1 MFIQILIH
9 MTEAKINTKPGIK
22 NGFLWAIL
30 SVSIYL
36 YSFFAIGAF
45 LIWNTSAPETT
56 ISTLAVVGSS
66 LLYLL
71 VGVIGLIPILF
82 LALFLIIK
90 DTSIYSTL
98 RKYWPIVLA
107 LLYPFF
113 PNLPG
118 PIDEFVVET
127 IAVGIQVY
135 FSTRKNKDNA
145 IDGKPVEK
153 EINSSE
159 NMR

>member
-1 MFIQILIH
+1 

-45 LIWNTSAPETT
+45 LIWNTNTPESTM
-56 ISTLAVVGSS
+56 STLAVVGSS

-71 VGVIGLIPILF
+71 VGVIGLIPILLFAIF
-82 LALFLIIK
+82 LVIK
-90 DTSIYSTL
+90 DTSIYSTV
-98 RKYWPIVLA
+98 RKYWPILLA
-107 LLYPFF
+107 LLYPFL

-135 FSTRKNKDNA
+135 LSTRKHKA
-145 IDGKPVEK
+145 IAIEGKPVEK
-153 EINSSE
+153 EINSPE